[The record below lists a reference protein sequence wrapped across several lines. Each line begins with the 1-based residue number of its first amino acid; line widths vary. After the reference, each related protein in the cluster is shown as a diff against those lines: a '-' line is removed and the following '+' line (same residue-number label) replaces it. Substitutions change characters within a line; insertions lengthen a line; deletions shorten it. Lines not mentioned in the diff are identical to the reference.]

1 MSDPGD
7 AVSRRVRRARLLP
20 IAYARASAGARRWT
34 VAALRTVVI
43 VGVSYVI
50 LYPVLL
56 MLSSAF
62 MDPVDIYDITVA
74 WVPRHLTLDNIRTV
88 IAVMD
93 YLAALVNSCGLSLAV
108 AVLQVVSCSL
118 AGYGFA
124 RFRFPGRNLLFALVV
139 LTLVIPPQT
148 IMIPLFLYFRF
159 FDPLGLLTF
168 LRGRAGILDSWWPF
182 ILQSA
187 TGMGFKNGLY
197 ILIFRAF
204 FRGMPE
210 SLREA
215 AVIDGAGVLRIFR
228 RIVLP
233 NAAPAMVTVF
243 LFSFVW
249 QWNDEYFVSLFLE
262 NVNVLP
268 IALNALAPRVAQLVG
283 PTSQLD
289 PYYASLLNNTGSI
302 LLIAPLLLIYAVAQR
317 YFIESVERSGLVN

>member
-1 MSDPGD
+1 MSDREGG
-7 AVSRRVRRARLLP
+7 VFRRAGRARLLANP
-20 IAYARASAGARRWT
+20 CARASAGAKRWAA
-34 VAALRTVVI
+34 AALRAVVI
-43 VGVSYVI
+43 AGVSYVI

-56 MLSSAF
+56 MLSTAF
-62 MDPVDIYDITVA
+62 MDPLDIYDITVV
-74 WVPRHLTLDNIRTV
+74 WVPRHFTLDNFRTAA
-88 IAVMD
+88 AVMG
-93 YLAALVNSCGLSLAV
+93 YLAALANSFALSLAV
-108 AVLQVVSCSL
+108 AALQVVSCSL

-159 FDPLGLLTF
+159 FDPLGLLTA
-168 LRGRAGILDSWWPF
+168 LRGRSGILDSFWPF

-187 TGMGFKNGLY
+187 TGMGFRNGLY
-197 ILIFRAF
+197 ILVFRQF

-228 RIVLP
+228 QIVLP
-233 NAAPAMVTVF
+233 NAAPAMATVF

-249 QWNDEYFVSLFLE
+249 QWNDEYFVSLYLE

-268 IALNALAPRVAQLVG
+268 IALSALAPRVAQLLG
-283 PTSQLD
+283 PAAQLD
-289 PYYASLLNNTGSI
+289 PYYASLLNNTGSL
-302 LLIAPLLLIYAVAQR
+302 LLIVPLLLVYAVAQR
-317 YFIESVERSGLVN
+317 YFLESVERSGLVS